1 MAFSLAFL
9 PLLAAPGT
17 EELKC
22 RTRSLLTLPALYLAQ
37 VDPWKTTQGAVKGLR
52 ISLPLGLRPDG
63 AWNTDTIVLVRTSA
77 KYIHLKEKRSEMAL
91 PAPAHPETS
100 ERQTREG
107 AKRSHPRGLPRAAD
121 EAQMEPL
128 LRRAE
133 QKQAPTG
140 AYAVGSRC
148 HRWREHRR
156 RHHAGG

>member
-37 VDPWKTTQGAVKGLR
+37 VDPWKTTRGAVKGLR

-77 KYIHLKEKRSEMAL
+77 KYIYLKEKRSEMAL
-91 PAPAHPETS
+91 PAPARPETS

-107 AKRSHPRGLPRAAD
+107 TKRSRPRPPKGCGRGSDGAFAKTC
-121 EAQMEPL
+121 
-128 LRRAE
+128 RT
-133 QKQAPTG
+133 KTG
-140 AYAVGSRC
+140 ANRSLCGRLKMPQVA
-148 HRWREHRR
+148 
-156 RHHAGG
+156 